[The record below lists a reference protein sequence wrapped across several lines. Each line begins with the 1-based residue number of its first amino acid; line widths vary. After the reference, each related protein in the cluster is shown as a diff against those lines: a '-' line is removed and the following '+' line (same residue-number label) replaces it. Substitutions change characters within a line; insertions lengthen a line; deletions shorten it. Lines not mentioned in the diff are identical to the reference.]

1 MIDRGG
7 IRLMAGVPQLFCS
20 AASVNAFLLQE
31 TAPKF

>member
-1 MIDRGG
+1 MIDRGR
-7 IRLMAGVPQLFCS
+7 IRLMAGVPQLRRG